1 MPSTP
6 LVCSTSPTF
15 TSALPAMKR
24 SSIAA
29 PSAPNAALRWWVR
42 VLSTGMAASLSISSV
57 TSDDSG

>member
-6 LVCSTSPTF
+6 EVLSRSPTC

-24 SSIAA
+24 SSM
-29 PSAPNAALRWWVR
+29 PLRTPKAALRSWLR
-42 VLSTGMAASLSISSV
+42 VLSTGIAASLSLSSV